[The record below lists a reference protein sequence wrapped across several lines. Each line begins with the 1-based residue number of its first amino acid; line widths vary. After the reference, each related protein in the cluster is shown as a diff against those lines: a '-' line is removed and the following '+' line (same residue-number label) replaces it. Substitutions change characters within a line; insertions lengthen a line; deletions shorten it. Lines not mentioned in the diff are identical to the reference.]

1 MSDKTIALAPGN
13 PLDIR
18 PTELQD
24 LADALRR
31 ELPDVD
37 VTVIEGEPPTGYG
50 VTAFEILNIFVSLPS
65 VPHDVAVAA
74 VTLITTKAVDW
85 ARRRL
90 KKSPLRPK
98 RVAIYG
104 PNQEIL
110 KTVRVDPGGE
120 AVDTTEDDL
129 EERASFERYLEQQRA
144 EEAKRQG
151 R

>member
-1 MSDKTIALAPGN
+1 MTRWPFFFTAY
-13 PLDIR
+13 PL
-18 PTELQD
+18 LHQ
-24 LADALRR
+24 
-31 ELPDVD
+31 VW
-37 VTVIEGEPPTGYG
+37 G
-50 VTAFEILNIFVSLPS
+50 LN
-65 VPHDVAVAA
+65 
-74 VTLITTKAVDW
+74 
-85 ARRRL
+85 RRRL

>member
-1 MSDKTIALAPGN
+1 
-13 PLDIR
+13 
-18 PTELQD
+18 
-24 LADALRR
+24 
-31 ELPDVD
+31 
-37 VTVIEGEPPTGYG
+37 

-65 VPHDVAVAA
+65 VPHDILVAA
-74 VTLITTKAVDW
+74 VTLISTRAVDW

-110 KTVRVDPGGE
+110 KIVRVDPGGE
-120 AVDTTEDDL
+120 VVDTTEEDL
-129 EERASFERYLEQQRA
+129 EERASFERYLKQMTT
-144 EEAKRQG
+144 EETKRRG